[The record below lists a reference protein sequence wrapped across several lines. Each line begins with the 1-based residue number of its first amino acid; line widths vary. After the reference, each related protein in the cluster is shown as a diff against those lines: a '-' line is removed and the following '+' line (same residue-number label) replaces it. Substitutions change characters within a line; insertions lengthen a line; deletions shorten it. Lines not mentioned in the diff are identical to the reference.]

1 MYVEENMNV
10 KNCRGCGRL
19 FNYITGP
26 FLCPGCR
33 EGMEAKFQKVKEY
46 IREHPGVG
54 IQQVS
59 ADCEVET
66 SQINQWLREERLE
79 LTEGSPLM
87 LTCMSCGELIRSG
100 KYCEKCKNNLTNG
113 FRNVM
118 RGQQPVADNSV
129 VKKNK
134 DNRMRYLDR

>member
-1 MYVEENMNV
+1 MNV

-19 FNYITGP
+19 FNYIRGP
-26 FLCPGCR
+26 FLCPACR
-33 EGMEAKFQKVKEY
+33 ESLEEKFQRVKEY

-59 ADCEVET
+59 EECDVET
-66 SQINQWLREERLE
+66 SYINQWLREERLE

-100 KYCEKCKNNLTNG
+100 KYCEKCKNNIANG
-113 FRNVM
+113 FRDAM
-118 RGQQPVADNSV
+118 RGQKPAVEHPNDHRS
-129 VKKNK
+129 KES
-134 DNRMRYLDR
+134 RMRYLDR